1 MKPYSKNW
9 KLIMSD
15 TNTISIDNPILDVDK
30 IRADFPLLSKEMGG
44 KPLIYLDNGATTH
57 KPTQVIERIRKF
69 DSDEY
74 GTVRRGSYRLC
85 EHSTQLYEEAR
96 QKVADFLGAPTRQE
110 IVFTSGTTQSI
121 NLVAHSF
128 GRKFVNSG
136 DEVIISNIEH
146 HANTVPWQ
154 VLCDEKGATLKVI
167 PVADNGELVM
177 EEYDKLLTNKTRIV
191 AVNHVSNALG
201 TINPVNEITRK
212 AHAVGAKVLID
223 GAQSTPHMKVDVQDI
238 NCDFYTFSG
247 HKMYAPSGIGGMFGK
262 MEVMETMPPYV
273 TGGDMIMQVTLEKT
287 TYAKPPARFE
297 AGTPPISQV
306 IGLGAA
312 IDYLN
317 AIGMDKIFKYEK
329 SLLDYGTRL
338 LNDIDGLRI
347 IGNAEEKA
355 AILSIYLEAAHPH
368 DIITMLDQD
377 GIALR
382 GGHHCAQPTMIRFG
396 VPATARASMA
406 FYNKFSEIDALA
418 ESLRKIIKFFS

>member
-1 MKPYSKNW
+1 MGNSK
-9 KLIMSD
+9 
-15 TNTISIDNPILDVDK
+15 TISIDNPILDVDK
-30 IRADFPLLSKEMGG
+30 IRADFPLLSKEIRG

-57 KPTQVIERIRKF
+57 KPLQVIERVRKF

-85 EHSTQLYEEAR
+85 EHSTKLYEDAR

-110 IVFTSGTTQSI
+110 IVFTSGTTQAI

-128 GRKFVNSG
+128 GRKFINSG

-191 AVNHVSNALG
+191 AVNHVSNGLG
-201 TINPVNEITRK
+201 TVNPVNEITLK

-223 GAQSTPHMKVDVQDI
+223 GAQSTPHMKVNVQDI
-238 NCDFYTFSG
+238 DCDFYTFSG

-262 MEVMETMPPYV
+262 MEVMETMTPYV
-273 TGGDMIMQVTLEKT
+273 TGGDMIMHVTLEKT

-317 AIGMDKIFKYEK
+317 SVGMGKIFEYEK
-329 SLLDYGTRL
+329 NLLDYGTSL

-355 AILSIYLEAAHPH
+355 AILSIYLEEAHPH

-406 FYNKFSEIDALA
+406 FYNKFSELDALA